1 MVKPWPHLEADRG
14 HEKTGKIKKSSMFHF
29 FTSHVAKN
37 TWKIPNSSNFVFS
50 RCKMEVSSRQ
60 MAASNHSDP
69 RASPSGQKESRLPF
83 ACFRPPFCNLKIQNY
98 CSFGFSNCFL
108 QLLLEKSETKNH
120 FWISSISKQI
130 IAWIIGRISGQ
141 IIRRVSSNKLN
152 NP

>member
-83 ACFRPPFCNLKIQNY
+83 ACFRPPFCNMKIQNY

-108 QLLLEKSETKNH
+108 QLLLEKSETKNQECT
-120 FWISSISKQI
+120 FY
-130 IAWIIGRISGQ
+130 AAFALLTT
-141 IIRRVSSNKLN
+141 VSCCQFTYKWLVTYL
-152 NP
+152 